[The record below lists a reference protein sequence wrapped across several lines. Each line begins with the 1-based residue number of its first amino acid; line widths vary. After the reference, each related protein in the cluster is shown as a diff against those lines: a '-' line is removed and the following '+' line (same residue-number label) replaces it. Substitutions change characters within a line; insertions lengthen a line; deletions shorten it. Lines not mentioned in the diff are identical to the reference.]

1 MGPDNDRDGNH
12 DEREDLCDSNLE
24 FITFENEVSN
34 FSDPKKSIS
43 DRKELKQYL
52 DEVLNKTYE
61 LVKEYQRL
69 DVDINMVKS
78 YLIESH
84 SKIKNLHNLDSYQID
99 VQETRDPT
107 LFIIKFKK
115 EGWPNYCNLYADTF
129 DERFWTIHTVE
140 KSSLVDPL
148 INKIA
153 KDQIKKDHIWFPSQY
168 MEKFGLKGI
177 TKNITIQHRELIND
191 EPPVGDLSMKFSG
204 SSTGSV
210 LELLRKLPEIRAII
224 QSSSN
229 IELSRILRVSEDLAH
244 SSPISGI
251 GIKYIVENQ
260 ELHKYVLDDITF
272 TGKFT
277 ARGGNSID
285 GHLHLLRK
293 AKDNYA
299 ATIKF
304 IEDEIAMGLEKSHP
318 LRMTGNPIEII
329 LSRPIENLN
338 TFSDLLI
345 SCKQPFRLLGFPRYE
360 SDDFVAINGVD
371 LHTGGRLNLEISN
384 NWIRLYLLK
393 GSCGNT
399 VARFYSLMQHYYDS
413 NAKLEGIE
421 YGELF

>member
-1 MGPDNDRDGNH
+1 MGPDNDL
-12 DEREDLCDSNLE
+12 EREDLCDNNLDFDGIENEISNLND
-24 FITFENEVSN
+24 I
-34 FSDPKKSIS
+34 KKSIN

-52 DEVLNKTYE
+52 EEVLNKTYDI
-61 LVKEYQRL
+61 VKEYQRL

-78 YLIESH
+78 YLVESH
-84 SKIKNLHNLDSYQID
+84 SKIMNLKNLDSYQID
-99 VQETRDPT
+99 IKETKDPT

-115 EGWPNYCNLYADTF
+115 EGWADYCSLYADTF

-140 KSSLVDPL
+140 KSTLVDPF

-153 KDQIKKDHIWFPSQY
+153 KDQIKKDHVWFPSQY
-168 MEKFGLKGI
+168 MEKFGLKGK
-177 TKNITIQHRELIND
+177 TKNITIQHRELMNE
-191 EPPVGDLSMKFSG
+191 EPPVGDLSMKLSG

-210 LELLRKLPEIRAII
+210 LELLRKLPEIRTMI
-224 QSSSN
+224 QGLSN
-229 IELSRILRVSEDLAH
+229 VELDRILKVSKDLAH

-251 GIKYIVENQ
+251 GIKYIADN
-260 ELHKYVLDDITF
+260 KDICRYILDDITF

-285 GHLHLLRK
+285 GHLHLLRMSK
-293 AKDNYA
+293 ENYA
-299 ATIKF
+299 ATIKY
-304 IEDEIAMGLEKSHP
+304 IEDEISIGLEKSHP
-318 LRMTGNPIEII
+318 LKMTGNPIEII

-338 TFSDLLI
+338 AFSDLLI

-360 SDDFVAINGVD
+360 SDNFVAINAVD
-371 LHTGGRLNLEISN
+371 LHTGSKLNIEISN